1 MDHSA
6 GSPVADHLLACQ
18 LPDELF
24 APLHGGVLLFA
35 GGGGKF
41 LVEIAVE
48 ADLMASCGDFF
59 YHIRIFVRHD
69 ARHEEGSLQ
78 AEAV

>member
-1 MDHSA
+1 M
-6 GSPVADHLLACQ
+6 VAFSCSQ
-18 LPDELF
+18 VVVE
-24 APLHGGVLLFA
+24 
-35 GGGGKF
+35 KF